1 MWFLGSTVWK
11 CEREVMSPQVH
22 RGQKRTNQSVKVR
35 NIWRKL
41 SQFNRGRDFS
51 KDITDIPYTQ
61 TRSLPW
67 WFQEDSLAVYTPDFL
82 PEPLCTGPI
91 SQAPPVWVVHCSLL
105 FNTWLLL
112 GSYSGFAEPQIAESQ
127 GLQGPG
133 QTCPGRW
140 DSPLCNPGNGR
151 LGIVDKGVT
160 EFREEKILPISLDIH
175 TGNLP
180 LLDRTCPCVSRTRS
194 HNSRY
199 WLLLVSD

>member
-1 MWFLGSTVWK
+1 MWFVGSTVWK
-11 CEREVMSPQVH
+11 CEREVVSAQVH
-22 RGQKRTNQSVKVR
+22 MGEKRTNQSMKVK

-67 WFQEDSLAVYTPDFL
+67 WFQEDSFAVIPQIFFQNH
-82 PEPLCTGPI
+82 CTGPI
-91 SQAPPVWVVHCSLL
+91 SQATSVWAMRCSLL

-112 GSYSGFAEPQIAESQ
+112 GSFSGFAEPQIAESQ
-127 GLQGPG
+127 GPWGPG
-133 QTCPGRW
+133 QTCPGGW
-140 DSPLCNPGNGR
+140 DSPLCNPGSGR

-175 TGNLP
+175 TGDLP
-180 LLDRTCPCVSRTRS
+180 PLDRTCPCVSRTRS
-194 HNSRY
+194 QNSPY